1 MRVHFVTACRNVSRN
16 AAAITRSLAEQTSD
30 RWLWSVVDDASSDD
44 TSDAFAYEA
53 HNQGVSRVSITRSD
67 ERKHALRNIVET
79 VRTSVEP
86 GDIVA
91 TLDGDDALCNPRTVE
106 ILLEAYSTPANDVV
120 WTSHRWDT
128 NGMNISRAMPD
139 RVDPYAWPWVTSHLR
154 TFRADLLSRVSDE
167 NFKDTRGEWFK
178 RGYDQALMLP
188 VLAVGKGRV
197 HIPEVCYLYNID
209 SSSIPAAERDWSEVG
224 QISTVNIVRAR
235 GFLE

>member
-79 VRTSVEP
+79 VRASVEP

-106 ILLEAYSTPANDVV
+106 ILLEAYSTPTNDVV

-178 RGYDQALMLP
+178 RGYDGPNASCPRSGQGKGAHSRGVLP
-188 VLAVGKGRV
+188 VQHRLLV
-197 HIPEVCYLYNID
+197 D
-209 SSSIPAAERDWSEVG
+209 SCRRERL
-224 QISTVNIVRAR
+224 VRGGTDLHR
-235 GFLE
+235 KHCPCPRFS